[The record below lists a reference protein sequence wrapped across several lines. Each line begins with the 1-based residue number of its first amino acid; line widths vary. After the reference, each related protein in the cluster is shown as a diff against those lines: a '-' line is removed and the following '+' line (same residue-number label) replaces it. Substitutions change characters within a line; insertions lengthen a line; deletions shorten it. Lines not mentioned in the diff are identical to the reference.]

1 MCEEKERERSD
12 TTGVL
17 RCVFGDVRRGVRRRG
32 TGVSVRCFFFLN
44 DGSTSQAARGRAAAA
59 ASGVPE
65 QPGVGVVMGTHLM

>member
-1 MCEEKERERSD
+1 MVCAGAEQ
-12 TTGVL
+12 
-17 RCVFGDVRRGVRRRG
+17 VFLFVV
-32 TGVSVRCFFFLN
+32 VVFFLN